1 MRTLL
6 MLAAALLLASC
17 SFFAEPTIDELAA
30 RVPAYDDATPV
41 NSYVLRDIKTIGE
54 LRRALAQGL
63 DPNGYNENGWYL
75 GGGWNFTDTK
85 GFSEKELMTQRLAYL
100 DVMLK
105 AGGDPQK
112 VGRLGSG
119 EERAII
125 YALLIRHGLRA
136 DEPLTPTP
144 REVAEGDYRRERYPH
159 ISLWELPPCIV
170 DWLMEN
176 GAPINETFNGKT
188 LLMDMYASL
197 WDAVL
202 LETLP
207 GLREQFKQQGYA
219 IETDVAWERA
229 SRMTEYLISKG
240 VDLSV
245 KDEHGC
251 CAIDYIPLLGER
263 VKGEGGWTYGDA
275 LFERAAGLEQI
286 LLTHGSPKRRA
297 PGNHG
302 ETDALMGYG
311 MMTVSWVEGTLEARE
326 EARRQRTMAEHDA
339 REARLA
345 PLRAAR
351 RAAEK
356 KDSMQ

>member
-1 MRTLL
+1 MRFLL
-6 MLAAALLLASC
+6 SLAAPLLLASC
-17 SFFAEPTIDELAA
+17 TFFAEPTIDELAA

-41 NSYVLRDIKTIGE
+41 NSYVVGDIKTIGE
-54 LRRALAQGL
+54 LRRALSQGL
-63 DPNGYNENGWYL
+63 DPNGCNEKGWYL

-105 AGGDPQK
+105 AGGAPQK
-112 VGRLGSG
+112 AERLGSG
-119 EERAII
+119 EERAIT

-197 WDAVL
+197 WEAAL
-202 LETLP
+202 LETLS
-207 GLREQFKQQGYA
+207 GLREQFRQQGFA
-219 IETDVAWERA
+219 METDAAWERA
-229 SRMTEYLISKG
+229 RRMTEYLISRG
-240 VDLSV
+240 ADLSV
-245 KDEHGC
+245 KDEQGY

-263 VKGEGGWTYGDA
+263 VKGEGGWTYSDA
-275 LFERAAGLEQI
+275 LFERAAGLEQ
-286 LLTHGSPKRRA
+286 LLLAHGSPQRRA

-302 ETDALMGYG
+302 EVEALMGCG
-311 MMTVSWVEGTLEARE
+311 MMTVTRAEDTLEERE
-326 EARRQRTMAEHDA
+326 EAQRQRTKAEHDA

-351 RAAEK
+351 RAAKEK
-356 KDSMQ
+356 KKG

>member
-1 MRTLL
+1 MRMILF
-6 MLAAALLLASC
+6 LAASLLLASC
-17 SFFAEPTIDELAA
+17 SFFAEPSIDELAA

-41 NSYVLRDIKTIGE
+41 NSWVLRDIKTIGE
-54 LRRALAQGL
+54 LRHALAQGL
-63 DPNGYNENGWYL
+63 DPNGSNEKGWYL
-75 GGGWNFTDTK
+75 GGGWNFTGTK

-112 VGRLGSG
+112 AGRLGSG

-136 DEPLTPTP
+136 DEPFTPTP
-144 REVAEGDYRRERYPH
+144 NEVAQGDYRRERYPH

-188 LLMDMYASL
+188 LLMEMYALL
-197 WDAVL
+197 WEAAL

-207 GLREQFKQQGYA
+207 GLTEQFRQQGYA
-219 IETDVAWERA
+219 IETEEAWERA
-229 SRMTEYLISKG
+229 RRMTEYLISKG
-240 VDLSV
+240 ADLSV
-245 KDEHGC
+245 TDEKGYG
-251 CAIDYIPLLGER
+251 AIDYIPLLGER
-263 VKGEGGWTYGDA
+263 VKGEGGWSYSDE
-275 LFERAAGLEQI
+275 LFERAAGLEQ
-286 LLTHGSPKRRA
+286 LLLSHGSPKRRA

-302 ETDALMGYG
+302 ETDALMGCG
-311 MMTVSWVEGTLEARE
+311 MMTVSWVDGALEERE
-326 EARRQRTMAEHDA
+326 
-339 REARLA
+339 EARLA

-351 RAAEK
+351 RAARAEQTE
-356 KDSMQ
+356 SEQ